1 MQNPTD
7 DHVIQTTKPRPR
19 TVAALVLGHF
29 IEVYDTALYGLRG
42 PIATAFFPAGN
53 ADAALVATLAVFGVS
68 FLSKSAGGLFFG
80 VLADRVGRRNSL
92 MASILLVGGSTAAI
106 GLIPLRDGG
115 AALPDPARRLPAS
128 AGLRLGW
135 RGDGGPGVP
144 GRVRL
149 PEAPRIHHLVRR
161 RRGQPGP
168 GRRRHRCD
176 RRPEREREHVQRL
189 RVAVRVLDRRAVGSL
204 RPLPPLRPRRAG
216 DVPEGGSPG

>member
-29 IEVYDTALYGLRG
+29 IEVYDTALYGLFVA

-106 GLIPLRDGG
+106 GLIPTYET
-115 AALPDPARRLPAS
+115 AALLSPILLVVCRLLQGFAS
-128 AGLRLGW
+128 GGEATVAPVFLGEYASQNAEDSSPRSSPPRATWALW
-135 RGDGGPGVP
+135 R
-144 GRVRL
+144 
-149 PEAPRIHHLVRR
+149 
-161 RRGQPGP
+161 
-168 GRRRHRCD
+168 
-176 RRPEREREHVQRL
+176 
-189 RVAVRVLDRRAVGSL
+189 
-204 RPLPPLRPRRAG
+204 PPPP
-216 DVPEGGSPG
+216 V